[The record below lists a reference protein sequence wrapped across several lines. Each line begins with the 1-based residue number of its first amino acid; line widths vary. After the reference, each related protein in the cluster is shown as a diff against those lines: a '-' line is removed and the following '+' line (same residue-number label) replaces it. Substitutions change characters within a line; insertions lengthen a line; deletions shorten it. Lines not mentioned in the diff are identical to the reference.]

1 MLRIPTDTLM
11 CLSLIMMDTRPY
23 HALAKKHLAFACIFV
38 YFINYTSQLKLC
50 KYSSHAKYKEFG
62 EYHDPNEEKLLRI
75 PAFAFMYLLGHGKN
89 SDTRESIFYSCM
101 DSVFTGD
108 IFLWLWRGNPRR
120 QIKGREMVA

>member
-23 HALAKKHLAFACIFV
+23 HALAKKQLVCACILV
-38 YFINYTSQLKLC
+38 HFINYTSKLKRC

-62 EYHDPNEEKLLRI
+62 EYHGPNEEKLLRI

-108 IFLWLWRGNPRR
+108 IFLWLWRGNLRR
-120 QIKGREMVA
+120 QIKGREVVA